1 MKFLAHINE
10 DGKRVQTVKEHSENV
25 ACLAYNNAKSIGLS
39 HIMKLIGLLHDV
51 GKNKKEF
58 QDYLEKAVKDTKSIK
73 KGSINHTTA
82 GGRYFYEFVK
92 KNNLYNDKW
101 DKLLTEIVCYA
112 VMTHHGLIDCIDT
125 NSKDKYTQKLYSPNE
140 NSFEETINNSKDFI
154 DDNLISDLFN
164 SAKEEI
170 KVKYEIIKNI
180 TKKMIGNSS
189 SKEHKNNPLLFMLGN
204 LQRLVNSFLV
214 DSDRQD
220 TYEFMANCKENRFS
234 EEGLKKLWDDY
245 QHKLN
250 KRINDFAIK
259 NDIDKYRKK
268 ISDSCYIF
276 AKNSRNGVYKLDV
289 PTGGGKTLSSIR
301 FALEFAKNNN
311 VSHIFY
317 VAPYIS
323 ILEQNAKEYRNIFN
337 DDKNI
342 LEHHSNVV
350 IDRENDEDILKNR
363 ELLEDNWS
371 SPIILTTMVRFLE
384 VLFDGSNSNIR
395 RFHQLKNSVI
405 ILDEAQQIPVK
416 CVYIFNTMINF
427 LSNVCN
433 STIILCSATQ
443 PLLDK
448 VKYPLLYNEN
458 SEIVKEDSN
467 MEKAFKRNNIIYN
480 RNTTSGKYDKI
491 SLSELVNEKIRDVSS
506 ILIILNTKKAV
517 RDLYSEI
524 KYNCS
529 DDIDIIQLTTYMC
542 PAHRLEVI
550 ENIKKRLSNENVK
563 KIVVISTQLIEA
575 GVDISFE
582 VVIRSLTGLDGIMQA
597 AGRCNRNGER
607 NISEVYMIDYQDENT
622 GSLHDINEAKKASQE
637 VLLNDEK
644 FIEITNEKVSKY
656 YKQYF
661 FNREYEMCYNLDRFG
676 NDNNLYDLLSN
687 NTKNNAEYIKN
698 NNKNDV
704 EYVLRQAYKTAG
716 DNFKVID
723 NDSVSLVVRYKDS
736 DNLVEEYKKS
746 YSISEKKLILKKLQ
760 RYTISLF
767 KNDNALKG
775 LQERRA
781 ITYLDEENNILLLD
795 ADYYN
800 ENGITTDLEVV
811 CI

>member
-1 MKFLAHINE
+1 MKMLAHISE
-10 DGKRVQTVKEHSENV
+10 DGKREQTVKEHSENV
-25 ACLAYNNAKSIGLS
+25 ANYACNEAKNIGLNNT
-39 HIMKLIGLLHDV
+39 MKIIGLLHDI
-51 GKNKKEF
+51 GKNKLEF
-58 QDYLEKAVKDTKSIK
+58 QNYLYTAVSNKDGKL
-73 KGSINHTTA
+73 KGTINHTSA
-82 GGRYFYEFVK
+82 GARYLYELIVK
-92 KNNLYNDKW
+92 NHLYSDKY
-101 DKLLTEIVCYA
+101 DKLLVELICYA
-112 VMTHHGLIDCIDT
+112 IMTHHGLIDCIDT
-125 NSKDKYTQKLYSPNE
+125 SANDKYTQKLYSPNE
-140 NSFEETINNSKDFI
+140 KNFNEVIDNINNYI
-154 DDNLISDLFN
+154 DNELILELLN
-164 SAKEEI
+164 NAKEEI

-180 TKKMIGNSS
+180 TEQMIKDSFG
-189 SKEHKNNPLLFMLGN
+189 KEYKNNPILFMLGN
-204 LQRLVNSFLV
+204 LQRLVNSFLI
-214 DSDRQD
+214 DADRRD
-220 TYEFMANCKENRFS
+220 TYEFMDNCKEKRFS
-234 EEGLKKLWDDY
+234 EEELKILWIDY
-245 QHKLN
+245 QNKLD
-250 KRINDFAIK
+250 KKINGFVIK
-259 NDIDKYRKK
+259 NDIDKCRRK
-268 ISDSCYIF
+268 ISDSCYEF
-276 AKNSRNGVYKLDV
+276 AKCCKNGIYKLDV

-311 VSHIFY
+311 ISHIFY

-337 DDKNI
+337 DDNNI

-350 IDRENDEDILKNR
+350 IDNENYEDILKNR

-416 CVYIFNTMINF
+416 CVYMFNTMINF

-433 STIILCSATQ
+433 STIVLCSATQ
-443 PLLDK
+443 PLLGK
-448 VKYPLLYNEN
+448 VKHPLLYSEN

-467 MEKAFKRNNIIYN
+467 IENVFKRNNIIYN
-480 RNTTSGKYDKI
+480 RNTISGKYDKI
-491 SLSELVNEKIRDVSS
+491 SLSRLVNEKVKDVSS

-524 KYNCS
+524 KCNCNG
-529 DDIDIIQLTTYMC
+529 DIDIIQLTTYMC
-542 PAHRLEVI
+542 PMHRLEVI
-550 ENIKKRLSNENVK
+550 EEIKERLAKEKYK
-563 KIVVISTQLIEA
+563 KTVVISTQLIEA

-582 VVIRSLTGLDGIMQA
+582 MVIRSLTGLDSIMQA

-607 NISEVYMIDYQDENT
+607 DISEVYMIEYQDENT
-622 GSLHDINEAKKASQE
+622 NSLRDINKAKEATQE

-644 FIEITNEKVSKY
+644 FIEIIGEKIPKY
-656 YKQYF
+656 YRQYF
-661 FNREYEMCYNLDRFG
+661 FNREGEMCYNISNCG
-676 NDNNLYDLLSN
+676 NDNLYNLLSN
-687 NTKNNAEYIKN
+687 NDKNNKEYIKESG
-698 NNKNDV
+698 NDV

-723 NDSVSLVVRYKDS
+723 NDTISLVVRYKDS
-736 DNLVEEYKKS
+736 YELVEEYKNN
-746 YSISEKKLILKKLQ
+746 YSISEKKLTLKKLQ
-760 RYTISLF
+760 RYTVSLF
-767 KNDNALKG
+767 KNDNVLKE

-800 ENGITTDLEVV
+800 ENGITTDLEVI